1 MFESDV
7 ALFLSKLLPIFVYP
21 LGLTILLGFL
31 SVICALLRYRRLAAV
46 SGVAALVV
54 LWVCSTP
61 VVASWAYATLEQQ
74 YPPRPMAETPEADVA
89 ILLGGASGR
98 IRHAVRL
105 YAAGKV
111 KRIFVTA
118 GNLPWR
124 PAVKPEAERIKDLL
138 IEWGVPAEAIII
150 AAASRNTYENAL
162 EAKQLWAAENL
173 KTALL
178 VTSAGHMPRAMAEFR
193 RAGVPVIASTALVV
207 VTGARH
213 TSIFA
218 WLPDANALVLTS
230 RAAKE
235 WLGYLRFKV
244 RGYL

>member
-1 MFESDV
+1 
-7 ALFLSKLLPIFVYP
+7 
-21 LGLTILLGFL
+21 
-31 SVICALLRYRRLAAV
+31 
-46 SGVAALVV
+46 
-54 LWVCSTP
+54 
-61 VVASWAYATLEQQ
+61 
-74 YPPRPMAETPEADVA
+74 MAETPEADVA

-105 YAAGKV
+105 YEAGKV
-111 KRIFVTA
+111 KRVFVTA

-207 VTGARH
+207 VTGEGH
-213 TSIFA
+213 TSILV
-218 WLPDANALVLTS
+218 WLPDARSLSVTTEAS
-230 RAAKE
+230 KE
-235 WLGYLRFKV
+235 WMGYLRY
-244 RGYL
+244 RLRQYQLIDQPAA